1 MSAPAQTYDI
11 TADQGATYSVVITYK
26 NSNGTPI
33 NLTNY
38 TARMQLRASYASAAA
53 ALTLT
58 TENGRIVL
66 GGALGTITLTVA
78 ASTMETLEAK
88 TYVYDLELVDGS
100 TVIRLLQGLFVNR
113 PNVTK

>member
-1 MSAPAQTYDI
+1 MSAPAETYDI

-33 NLTNY
+33 NLTGY
-38 TARMQLRASYASAAA
+38 TARMQLRASYASATA
-53 ALTLT
+53 ALSLT
-58 TENGRIVL
+58 TENGRIAL
-66 GGALGTITLTVA
+66 GGAAGTITLTVA
-78 ASTMETLEAK
+78 AATMETLEAK

-113 PNVTK
+113 PNATK

>member
-11 TADQGATYSVVITYK
+11 TADQGATYSVVITYE

-38 TARMQLRASYASAAA
+38 TARMQLRASYASVAA

-58 TENGRIVL
+58 TENGRITL
-66 GGALGTITLTVA
+66 GGALGTITLTVEA
-78 ASTMETLEAK
+78 ATMETLEAK
-88 TYVYDLELVDGS
+88 TYVYDLELVNGS

-113 PNVTK
+113 PNATK

>member
-38 TARMQLRASYASAAA
+38 TARMQLRASYASTTA
-53 ALTLT
+53 ALSLT
-58 TENGRIVL
+58 TENGRIAL

-78 ASTMETLEAK
+78 AATMETLEAK
-88 TYVYDLELVDGS
+88 TYVYDLELITGA
-100 TVIRLLQGLFVNR
+100 TIIRLLQGLFVNR
-113 PNVTK
+113 PNATK

>member
-58 TENGRIVL
+58 TENGRITL
-66 GGALGTITLTVA
+66 GGALGTITLNVEA
-78 ASTMETLEAK
+78 ATMETLEAK

-113 PNVTK
+113 PNATK

>member
-58 TENGRIVL
+58 TENGRIAL
-66 GGALGTITLTVA
+66 GGALGTLTLNVA
-78 ASTMETLEAK
+78 AATMETLEAK

-113 PNVTK
+113 PNATK

>member
-38 TARMQLRASYASAAA
+38 TARMQLRASYASVAA

-58 TENGRIVL
+58 TENGRIAL
-66 GGALGTITLTVA
+66 GGALGTITLNVA
-78 ASTMETLEAK
+78 AATMETLEAK

-113 PNVTK
+113 PNATK

>member
-11 TADQGATYSVVITYK
+11 TADQGATYSVVITYEDTA
-26 NSNGTPI
+26 GDPI
-33 NLTNY
+33 DLTGY
-38 TARMQLRASYASAAA
+38 TARMQLRASYASATA
-53 ALTLT
+53 ALSLT

-66 GGALGTITLTVA
+66 GDALGTITLTVA
-78 ASTMETLEAK
+78 AETMETLEAK

-113 PNVTK
+113 PNATK

>member
-26 NSNGTPI
+26 NTAGTPI
-33 NLTNY
+33 NLTGY
-38 TARMQLRASYASAAA
+38 TARMQLRASYTSTTA
-53 ALTLT
+53 ALSLT

-66 GGALGTITLTVA
+66 GGALGTITLLVEA
-78 ASTMETLEAK
+78 ATMETLEAK
-88 TYVYDLELVDGS
+88 TYVYDLELINGS

-113 PNVTK
+113 PNATK